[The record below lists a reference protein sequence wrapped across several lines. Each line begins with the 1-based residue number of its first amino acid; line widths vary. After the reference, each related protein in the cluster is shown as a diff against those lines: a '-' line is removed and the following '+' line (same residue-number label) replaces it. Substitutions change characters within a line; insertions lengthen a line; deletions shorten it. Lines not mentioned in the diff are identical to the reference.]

1 MKIRFQADND
11 LDRAIV
17 HGVVRRVPAVNFRFD
32 PLDAVDDVSVLRIAA
47 SEGRILVS
55 HDFRTMPTAFAEYR
69 REAHSPG
76 VLLAPQLW
84 PLGDIIER
92 LVLVWELS
100 EAEEWQNRIC
110 YLPTLADLR

>member
-1 MKIRFQADND
+1 MD
-11 LDRAIV
+11 
-17 HGVVRRVPAVNFRFD
+17 FRFD
-32 PLDAVDDVSVLRIAA
+32 PLDAVGDVSVLRIAA

-69 REAHSPG
+69 REANSPG

-100 EAEEWQNRIC
+100 EAEEWQNRILLPA
-110 YLPTLADLR
+110 YLGRRPMTRRIFVVLSLSSPILRHLDHIL